1 MSHGYTEAQKAK
13 SLILIRIAIN
23 WHWADIL
30 YALFYLKLI
39 VSQGVCNII
48 PILNNHEDIES
59 QKYWI
64 TFQVHP
70 ACKKDL
76 KTILGCVLTLQSC
89 PALWNPMDCSPRGS
103 SIHRI
108 LQAKILEWVAMPSF
122 RGSYWPRD
130 WTCVSCVSC
139 TASELF
145 SHWAIREVLWS
156 F

>member
-76 KTILGCVLTLQSC
+76 KTILGCVLTLQPC
-89 PALWNPMDCSPRGS
+89 PALWNPMDCSPWGS

-108 LQAKILEWVAMPSF
+108 LQAKILEWVAMPFS
-122 RGSYWPRD
+122 RKSSWSRNQ
-130 WTCVSCVSC
+130 THVSCMSC
-139 TASELF
+139 
-145 SHWAIREVLWS
+145 IGRQVLYH
-156 F
+156 